1 MKNVTHITP
10 ANPLAMPATDELITK
25 RELAR
30 RLRLSTRTIDA
41 WMRTKHLP
49 YLKCGKTVRFLWT
62 DVLEKLNAFR
72 VN

>member
-1 MKNVTHITP
+1 MHKIT
-10 ANPLAMPATDELITK
+10 NDETAAVQASDGLLTK

-30 RLRLSTRTIDA
+30 RLRLSTRSVDA

-49 YLKCGKTVRFLWT
+49 YLKCGKTVRFRWI
-62 DVLEKLNAFR
+62 DVVEKLNAFR

>member
-1 MKNVTHITP
+1 MRGMNVNTKYDQVEEQGDG
-10 ANPLAMPATDELITK
+10 LLTK

-30 RLRLSTRTIDA
+30 RLRLSTRSIDA

-49 YLKCGKTVRFLWT
+49 YLKCGKTVRFRWA
-62 DVLEKLNAFR
+62 DVVEKLNAFR

>member
-1 MKNVTHITP
+1 MVTTQHENT
-10 ANPLAMPATDELITK
+10 ADRLGDGLLTK

-30 RLRLSTRTIDA
+30 RLRLSLRTIDA

-49 YLKCGKTVRFLWT
+49 YIKAGKTVRFRWE
-62 DVLEKLNAFR
+62 DVLEKLNAYR

>member
-1 MKNVTHITP
+1 MKNVTHITS

-30 RLRLSTRTIDA
+30 RLRLSTRSIDA

-49 YLKCGKTVRFLWT
+49 FLKIGKTVRFRWS
-62 DVLEKLNAFR
+62 DVMEKLGSHR

>member
-1 MKNVTHITP
+1 MVTSNSEQKVVDR
-10 ANPLAMPATDELITK
+10 ASDDLLTK

-30 RLRLSTRTIDA
+30 RLRLSLRTIDA

-49 YLKCGKTVRFLWT
+49 YIKAGKTVRFRWE
-62 DVLEKLNAFR
+62 DVLSKLQTFR